1 MKEPGEYNLGDYISL
16 IYFDPYEEKYD
27 TLKSNIKVVSTG
39 ESKKNVYISSNDLG
53 SFYNMIEIENNKLE
67 SINKEGI
74 VKLIANIFIVIMLGL
89 TIFFIIKK

>member
-1 MKEPGEYNLGDYISL
+1 
-16 IYFDPYEEKYD
+16 
-27 TLKSNIKVVSTG
+27 TG